1 MQNTEYQ
8 QNKNLFEFLLPA
20 FSYLLDLVTNRLM
33 IW

>member
-1 MQNTEYQ
+1 MQNAEYQ
-8 QNKNLFEFLLPA
+8 QNKNLFEFLSST